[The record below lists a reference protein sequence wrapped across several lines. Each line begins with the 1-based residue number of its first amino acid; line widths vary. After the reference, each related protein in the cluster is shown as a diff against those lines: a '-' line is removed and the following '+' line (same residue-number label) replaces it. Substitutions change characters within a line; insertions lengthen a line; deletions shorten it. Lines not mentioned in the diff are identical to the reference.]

1 MQLFQRGVVLPFQKG
16 KALEH
21 GIEPM
26 IPTEVRIPVAPGDG
40 VSPIDHLPADAPI
53 TCGDELC
60 RVEYTPAVA
69 SVTGTL
75 EGTMVIN
82 HPVYGSLLC
91 ASIRAAG
98 ESEEE
103 TCLPVLAEEDL
114 TPEAIMAIAKDAGI
128 YDELDGVPLWEKLA
142 QWMLPEND
150 LTALHSILVADA
162 TENDVYGSSAWA
174 VLMEQ
179 PKLVLF
185 GLQMAARAIGFTRY
199 HIATMLPARRR
210 RTLKRAI
217 GRVNV
222 YTVGDEFPVTQFAP
236 RDVESYRIGVQACLA
251 LGRAI
256 KRGVRHTS
264 AIVTVAGD
272 AMPTPRNLQVPFGT
286 RVGDVLDFCQIKGSV
301 RIVLGDAMNG
311 VVCTDRTT
319 PILPG
324 ITTLLVMDQK
334 PVRVPG
340 PCIGCGRCAE
350 VCHAGLLPYE
360 IVRRSENMHY
370 ERLQHLHPGDCDG
383 CTACSYICPAGR
395 DVAADV
401 VTAGQSKGSLFLSWE
416 EDDNE

>member
-1 MQLFQRGVVLPFQKG
+1 MQLFNPGVVLPFQKG

-21 GIEPM
+21 GIEPLV
-26 IPTEVRIPVAPGDG
+26 PTEVRVPLALGDQP
-40 VSPIDHLPADAPI
+40 SPIAHLPADAPV

-60 RVEYTPAVA
+60 RIQYTPAVS
-69 SVTGTL
+69 SVTGVI

-82 HPVYGSLLC
+82 HPLYGSLLC
-91 ASIRAAG
+91 ADINTTG
-98 ESEEE
+98 EGE
-103 TCLPVLAEEDL
+103 TCLPVLAEEEL
-114 TPEAIMAIAKDAGI
+114 TPKAILEIAKEAAI
-128 YDELDGVPLWEKLA
+128 YDELDGIPLWEKLA

-185 GLQMAARAIGFTRY
+185 GLQMAARAIHFSRY

-210 RTLKRAI
+210 RTLKRAV
-217 GRVNV
+217 GRMNV
-222 YTVGDEFPVTQFAP
+222 FIVGDEFPFTQFAN
-236 RDVESYRIGVQACLA
+236 RDVEPYRIGVQACLA

-256 KRGVRHTS
+256 KRGLRHTS

-272 AMPTPRNLQVPFGT
+272 ALPTPRNLQVPFGT
-286 RVGDVLDFCQIKGSV
+286 RVCELLDACQVKGNV
-301 RIVLGDAMNG
+301 QIILGDAMNG
-311 VVCTDRTT
+311 VPCADRNT

-324 ITTLLVMDQK
+324 ITTVLVMEPK
-334 PVRVPG
+334 TVRVPG

-370 ERLQHLHPGDCDG
+370 ERLQHLSPGDCDG
-383 CTACSYICPAGR
+383 CAACSYICPAGR

-401 VTAGQSKGSLFLSWE
+401 VAAGQAKGTMFLSWE

>member
-1 MQLFQRGVVLPFQKG
+1 MQLFNRGVVLPFQKG

-21 GIEPM
+21 GIEPLT
-26 IPTEVRIPVAPGDG
+26 PTEVRIPLAPGDQP
-40 VSPIDHLPADAPI
+40 SPIAHLPADAPV

-60 RVEYTPAVA
+60 RIQYTPAVA
-69 SVTGTL
+69 SVTGVI
-75 EGTMVIN
+75 EGTMVVN
-82 HPVYGSLLC
+82 HPLYGSLLC
-91 ASIRAAG
+91 ADINATG
-98 ESEEE
+98 EGE
-103 TCLPVLAEEDL
+103 TCLPVVAEEDL
-114 TPEAIMAIAKDAGI
+114 TPEAILEIAKEAAI

-150 LTALHSILVADA
+150 LSGLHSILVADA

-185 GLQMAARAIGFTRY
+185 GLQMAARAIRFSRY

-210 RTLKRAI
+210 RTLKRAV
-217 GRVNV
+217 GRMNV
-222 YTVGDEFPVTQFAP
+222 FIVGDEFPVTQFAG
-236 RDVESYRIGVQACLA
+236 RDVEAYRIGVQACLA

-256 KRGVRHTS
+256 KRGLRHTA

-272 AMPTPRNLQVPFGT
+272 AVPNPRNLQVPFGT
-286 RVGDVLDFCQIKGSV
+286 RVCELLDVCQIKGDV
-301 RIVLGDAMNG
+301 RIILGDAMNG
-311 VVCTDRTT
+311 VPCTDRNA

-324 ITTLLVMDQK
+324 ITTVLVMEPK
-334 PVRVPG
+334 TVRVPG

-360 IVRRSENMHY
+360 IVRRLENMHY
-370 ERLQHLHPGDCDG
+370 ERLQHLSPGSCDG
-383 CTACSYICPAGR
+383 CAACSYICPAGR

-401 VTAGQSKGSLFLSWE
+401 LAAGQAKGTMFLTWE

>member
-1 MQLFQRGVVLPFQKG
+1 MQLFQKGVVLAFQKG

-21 GIEPM
+21 GIEPLT
-26 IPTEVRIPVAPGDG
+26 PTEVRVPVAPGDG
-40 VSPIDHLPADAPI
+40 VSPIAQMPADAPV

-69 SVTGTL
+69 SVTGVL
-75 EGTMVIN
+75 EGTVVIN

-91 ASIRAAG
+91 AAIRAEGEG
-98 ESEEE
+98 ES
-103 TCLPVLAEEDL
+103 CLPVLPEEEL

-150 LTALHSILVADA
+150 LTALHSCLVADA

-222 YTVGDEFPVTQFAP
+222 YTVDDEFPVTQFAP
-236 RDVESYRIGVQACLA
+236 RDVECYRIGVQACLA

-256 KRGVRHTS
+256 KRGVRHTA
-264 AIVTVAGD
+264 AILTVAGD

-286 RVGDVLDFCQIKGSV
+286 RVCDILDACQIKGDV

-311 VVCTDRTT
+311 VLCTDRNT

-324 ITTLLVMDQK
+324 ITTLLVMERK

-370 ERLQHLHPGDCDG
+370 ERLQHLHPSECDG
-383 CTACSYICPAGR
+383 CAACSYICPAGR

-401 VTAGQSKGSLFLSWE
+401 VAAGQTKGTLFLSFE
-416 EDDNE
+416 EDDYE